1 MVHTAIWEG
10 DETAWGDLV
19 TDDEYGYPDEA

>member
-10 DETAWGDLV
+10 DDTVWGDLV
-19 TDDEYGYPDEA
+19 TDDEYGYPDQT